1 MSIPIIKGLDSLLTL
16 EIQRLDNTGNSEKND
31 FTKII
36 NEASQSNTLAGGEL
50 EEPKII
56 SPGTEWIEYSL
67 LDEDLPDLIVGKD
80 GAIDRITLF
89 DRRATLEFRNWGT
102 LVLTSGG
109 IEALDRNSE
118 DGREKVTTVDINS
131 GIFSNNASGYI
142 IFRTRTGEEK
152 IVEFQNFDKTD
163 LITFGSDTIKLANL
177 SELQNIES
185 PDAVYLE
192 GGIAEITP
200 SGPYQHY
207 YNGDLII
214 DASKASDLMS
224 SESGH
229 LVITSGGISDS
240 RLVTEEEMV
249 FTVTEFEPD
258 TTGYIEFPQRS
269 VDGNPAIVTF
279 DDIGT
284 LREKW
289 DTTFRLSISDL
300 SQIEDKT
307 IEELTDR
314 IKSFGSVSID
324 PIIPVPEPEEPLN
337 IIEAGTQY
345 VRRLVS
351 TPGESVTKEE
361 RLLLDINRLVDFN
374 FSDIGAAKLI
384 LKGEDSD
391 KVILRDNQ
399 VFLKSGIDL
408 EDFSKLDF
416 VVKAVITNDFLG
428 MPILPTIE
436 LDSISVSISVLP
448 PIIFRVL
455 QSVVAASPDE
465 YLEKYPDVAAA
476 VKNGTMP
483 SAVFH
488 YANFGF
494 FEGRDLPLILS
505 ETQYVRKL
513 VETPNEKLTGQERL
527 LLDFEL
533 RDGFVPV
540 LEGEDAEK
548 VIIRDNQVFLRDD
561 VDTSRFDN
569 IEFEI
574 VPVSEVFFAR
584 RPVAGSDVSLDT
596 VTEFLGPLERPA
608 ISVSIDVVSQ
618 EIYESMV
625 KEVEALPQAY
635 LDLHPDVAE
644 AVENGT
650 MPSALFHFIN
660 FGFYEGRSTGVFSTS
675 DPDIIDFEIFS

>member
-31 FTKII
+31 FTKVI
-36 NEASQSNTLAGGEL
+36 NEASQSITPAGGEL

-67 LDEDLPDLIVGKD
+67 LDEDLPDIIVGKD

-89 DRRATLEFRNWGT
+89 DDRLTDEILDFGT
-102 LVLTSGG
+102 LILTSGN
-109 IEALDRNSE
+109 IEAFDRNSE
-118 DGREKVTTVDINS
+118 EGRAEITTVGIND

-142 IFRTRTGEEK
+142 MFPNPTGEAK

-177 SELQNIES
+177 SKLQNIES

-207 YNGDLII
+207 YNGDLIL

-229 LVITSGGISDS
+229 LVITSGGISNS

-249 FTVTEFEPD
+249 FTVREFEPD

-269 VDGNPAIVTF
+269 LDGNPAIVTF
-279 DDIGT
+279 DNIGT
-284 LREKW
+284 LKEKW

-307 IEELTDR
+307 IEELIDR
-314 IKSFGSVSID
+314 IQSFSTVEID
-324 PIIPVPEPEEPLN
+324 PTIPSPIPQN
-337 IIEAGTQY
+337 IIETGTQY

-351 TPGESVTKEE
+351 TPYESVTKEE
-361 RLLLDINRLVDFN
+361 KLLLDFN
-374 FSDIGAAKLI
+374 TLLDTDIVSREGKISIYLDG
-384 LKGEDSD
+384 KDRN
-391 KVILRDNQ
+391 KVVIRDNQ
-399 VFLKSGIDL
+399 VFLKSGVDL

-416 VVKAVITNDFLG
+416 EVKAAITNDFLG
-428 MPILPTIE
+428 MPLLPVVE

-448 PIIFRVL
+448 PFIFRVL

-465 YLEKYPDVAAA
+465 YLEKYPDVAEA

-494 FEGRDLPLILS
+494 FEGRDLPLVLS

-513 VETPNEKLTGQERL
+513 VETPGEALTGEERL

-574 VPVSEVFFAR
+574 VPVSEVFFLAG
-584 RPVAGSDVSLDT
+584 RPIGGGSGVSFDT
-596 VTEFLGPLERPA
+596 ITEFLGPLERPA

-635 LDLHPDVAE
+635 LDLYPDVAE
-644 AVENGT
+644 AVDIGT